1 MSKIAAQHSF
11 HHDITYTTIDHHTLA
26 RYDWP
31 VPTGSA
37 KALVLLVHGLG
48 EHMGRYQHVAF
59 ALQQAGYMV
68 IGYDHVGH
76 GLSSGKRG
84 DTDTPDQLTEHLQHM
99 VKEVKSLHPR
109 LPLVLLGHSMG
120 GLVVQRA
127 AASDRSLADAV
138 VMSSPAL
145 ATFANAVQKLLLA
158 TLPKWLP
165 HLRVDNGLKLEGLA
179 RDAQVVRDYKHD
191 RLVHPLI
198 SASLG
203 AWIVQE
209 GIKAVQQAEQW
220 QVPSLLLYAGQDK
233 LVNPQGSADF
243 SKRASAEVLQSHCF
257 NVMYHEIFND
267 PEKQVVLQKLIH
279 WLDARYAGA
288 HSS

>member
-84 DTDTPDQLTEHLQHM
+84 VTDTPDQLTEHLQHM

-145 ATFANAVQKLLLA
+145 ATFANAVQKLMLA

-288 HSS
+288 HNS

>member
-11 HHDITYTTIDHHTLA
+11 HHEITYTTIDHHTLA

-99 VKEVKSLHPR
+99 AKEVKSLYTG

-145 ATFANAVQKLLLA
+145 ATFANALQKLLLA

-243 SKRASAEVLQSHCF
+243 SKRASAEVLQSQCF

>member
-145 ATFANAVQKLLLA
+145 ATFANAVQKLMLA

>member
-145 ATFANAVQKLLLA
+145 ATFANAVQKLMLA

-288 HSS
+288 HNS

>member
-11 HHDITYTTIDHHTLA
+11 HHEITYTNIDHHTLA

-31 VPTGSA
+31 VPTSSA

-59 ALQQAGYMV
+59 TLQQAGYIV

-84 DTDTPDQLTEHLQHM
+84 DTDTPDQLTAHLQHM
-99 VKEVKSLHPR
+99 VKDVKSLHPG

-127 AASDRSLADAV
+127 ACSDRSLADAV

-165 HLRVDNGLKLEGLA
+165 HLRLDNGLKLDGLA

-198 SASLG
+198 SASLA

-267 PEKQVVLQKLIH
+267 PEKQVVLQKLVH

-288 HSS
+288 HSN

>member
-243 SKRASAEVLQSHCF
+243 SKRASSEVLQSHCF

-288 HSS
+288 HNS